1 MSTAGFLPTF
11 FALSPASRW
20 SEELM
25 LIFVLQQLVCPIV
38 NIIQAT
44 FSPSSPFLYDGL
56 LLSSI
61 FTKGFFL
68 HRHLSP
74 CHIPCPK
81 AQSSFQ
87 GSLQI
92 FCIHQNSYEKAFSPS
107 CTTLLQITA
116 SKLQTFHFN
125 SQTFRGQR
133 AWDFGSKH
141 VSA

>member
-1 MSTAGFLPTF
+1 MSTAGFLPKF
-11 FALSPASRW
+11 FALSPAPRW
-20 SEELM
+20 LEELM
-25 LIFVLQQLVCPIV
+25 LISVLKQLVCPII

-44 FSPSSPFLYDGL
+44 FSPSSPFLYHGL

-61 FTKGFFL
+61 FTKGFLL

-74 CHIPCPK
+74 CHISCPK
-81 AQSSFQ
+81 AQSTFQ
-87 GSLQI
+87 GSFQNV
-92 FCIHQNSYEKAFSPS
+92 CIHQNTYERDFSPC

-125 SQTFRGQR
+125 CQIFRGQR